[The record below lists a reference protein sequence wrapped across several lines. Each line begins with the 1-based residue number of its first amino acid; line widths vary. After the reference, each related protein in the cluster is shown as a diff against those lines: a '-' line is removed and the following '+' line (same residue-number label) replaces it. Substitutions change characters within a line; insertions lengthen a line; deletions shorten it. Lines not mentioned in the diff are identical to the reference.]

1 MYLFVKETILKC
13 IQKDDINDQLE
24 FSSQEL
30 KRLLFL
36 KNSRYTYKNLS
47 ILLCQLHF
55 YILQIIIFILIL

>member
-1 MYLFVKETILKC
+1 MYLFVKENILKC

-36 KNSRYTYKNLS
+36 KKY
-47 ILLCQLHF
+47 
-55 YILQIIIFILIL
+55 